1 MSCSEL
7 GPKLLKI
14 LPEVTTPLLSF
25 QENRRLTNETEN
37 SDHETATRRSV
48 SRRDFLKY
56 GAGVAAVAAGAG
68 GLLGKIPFLQPAT
81 TPTLLPQNPPNPGI
95 EEVTIAQLEA
105 QYVAGTL
112 TAASVVN
119 MYENRIGGLDQSGPR
134 LNSLLQVN
142 PDALTVAHQLD
153 AQAPPFPGILHGIP
167 ILLKDNIDT
176 HDQMQTS
183 AGSLALVGTPAL
195 QDSTIAAHLRAAGAI
210 ILGKTNLSEWANF
223 RSFFSSS
230 GWSGRGGQCNNPYAV
245 DRNPCGSSS
254 GSGAATS
261 GNLTTVSIGT
271 ETDGS
276 IVCPANANGVV
287 GIKPTVGLVSRA
299 GVVPIS
305 HTQDTVGPHARTV
318 ADAATVLTA
327 IAQRTPDP
335 RDPATSTS
343 PLGKLGQPRP
353 NIPADYTGFLNPN
366 GLRGARIG
374 VSRDF
379 EGFSAHTDAVFEAS
393 LTAMENAGATLVD
406 VFLPHFSD
414 IFSGGAEFTVLLFDF
429 VQDLQKYL
437 AARVGVPIAGGTL
450 QDAINFNNNNAS
462 KEMPFFGQE
471 IFLLAESFSTDPTV
485 TQAFGFSYN
494 DALAHD
500 RLIGATEGID
510 MLLADNNLEAIVAP
524 TDNPAWPTDLINGD
538 HFVIGSSS
546 PAAIV
551 GYPIINVPSGMSF
564 GVPLGISFFSTA
576 FSEPTLIKLASGFE
590 AVTHARQ
597 KPQFLSTLPFANPV
611 AGPGRSGR
619 TPKRMQRLIPRL

>member
-1 MSCSEL
+1 
-7 GPKLLKI
+7 
-14 LPEVTTPLLSF
+14 
-25 QENRRLTNETEN
+25 LTDETEN
-37 SDHETATRRSV
+37 SNHETVTRRRV

-56 GAGVAAVAAGAG
+56 GAGVAAVAGAS
-68 GLLGKIPFLQPAT
+68 GLLGKIPSLPSPAT
-81 TPTLLPQNPPNPGI
+81 TPVLLPQSPPSPGI

-105 QYVAGTL
+105 QYAAGTL
-112 TAASVVN
+112 TATSVVN
-119 MYENRIGGLDQSGPR
+119 MYENRISALDQSGPR

-142 PDALTVAHQLD
+142 PDALTIAHQLD
-153 AQAPPFPGILHGIP
+153 AQTPPFTGILHGIP

-176 HDQMQTS
+176 HDQMQTA

-230 GWSGRGGQCNNPYAV
+230 GWSGRGGQCNNPYAI

-299 GVVPIS
+299 GVIPIS

-327 IAQRTPDP
+327 IVQRTPDP

-353 NIPADYTGFLNPN
+353 APPVDYRAFLNSK
-366 GLRGARIG
+366 GLKGARIG
-374 VSRDF
+374 VVRDF
-379 EGFSAHTDAVFEAS
+379 EGFSPHADAIFDSAVA
-393 LTAMENAGATLVD
+393 AIQNAGASLVD
-406 VFLPHFSD
+406 PVSFPHLAD
-414 IFSGGAEFTVLLFDF
+414 INSGTAEFTVLLFDF
-429 VQDLQKYL
+429 KTDIANYL
-437 AARVGVPIAGGTL
+437 NTRTGMPISSPTL
-450 QDAINFNNNNAS
+450 QALIDFNNANANQ
-462 KEMPFFGQE
+462 EMPFFAQE
-471 IFLLAESFSTDPTV
+471 IFDLANTFSSDPNAI
-485 TQAFGFSYN
+485 QPLGLSYN
-494 DALAHD
+494 DSLAID
-500 RLIGATEGID
+500 QKIGATEGID
-510 MLLADNNLEAIVAP
+510 QLLDNNNLDALIAG
-524 TDNPAWPTDLINGD
+524 TDNPAWPTDLINSD
-538 HFVIGSSS
+538 HFVFGTSS

-551 GYPIINVPSGMSF
+551 GYPIINVPAGMTF
-564 GVPLGISFFSTA
+564 GVPVGISFIGTA
-576 FSEPTLIKLASGFE
+576 FNEPTLIKLASGFE
-590 AVTHARQ
+590 AVTQARQ
-597 KPQFLSTLPFANPV
+597 KPQFLQTLPFS
-611 AGPGRSGR
+611 GPPPFRVRGRGLV
-619 TPKRMQRLIPRL
+619 PKRNVPLVSQL

>member
-1 MSCSEL
+1 MSPGLKASAILRRVEEL
-7 GPKLLKI
+7 LNRARSTPTPAQRTSQELSRRNFLQLSALAGAAASLTEGRPVRTPRPEIAPTGDPTEATVADLQAAMTAGQLNAISLVNFYQTRIATLDQKGPK
-14 LPEVTTPLLSF
+14 V
-25 QENRRLTNETEN
+25 N
-37 SDHETATRRSV
+37 S
-48 SRRDFLKY
+48 
-56 GAGVAAVAAGAG
+56 
-68 GLLGKIPFLQPAT
+68 I
-81 TPTLLPQNPPNPGI
+81 I
-95 EEVTIAQLEA
+95 E
-105 QYVAGTL
+105 
-112 TAASVVN
+112 
-119 MYENRIGGLDQSGPR
+119 
-134 LNSLLQVN
+134 VN
-142 PDALTVAHQLD
+142 PDAQAIALQLD
-153 AQAPPFPGILHGIP
+153 AERRAGRVRGPLHGIP
-167 ILLKDNIDT
+167 IVLKDNVDT
-176 HDQMQTS
+176 GDSMQTA
-183 AGSLALVGTPAL
+183 AGSLGLVGTPPTR
-195 QDSTIAAHLRAAGAI
+195 DSTVAAKLRAAGAV
-210 ILGKTNLSEWANF
+210 ILGKTTLSEWANF
-223 RSFFSSS
+223 RGFSSSS
-230 GWSGRGGQCNNPYAV
+230 GWSGRGGQCNNPYAI
-245 DRNPCGSSS
+245 DRNPCRSSP
-254 GSGAATS
+254 GSGAAPS
-261 GNLTTVSIGT
+261 ASFAAVSIGT

-299 GVVPIS
+299 GIVPIS
-305 HTQDTVGPHARTV
+305 HTQDTAGPHARTV

-353 NIPADYTGFLNPN
+353 SIPADYTAFLNPN

-379 EGFSAHTDAVFEAS
+379 EGFSAHTDAVFEAN
-393 LTAMENAGATLVD
+393 LTAMEKAGATLVD
-406 VFLPHFSD
+406 VFFPHFSD

-590 AVTHARQ
+590 AVTHARK

-611 AGPGRSGR
+611 AGPGKSGR

>member
-1 MSCSEL
+1 
-7 GPKLLKI
+7 
-14 LPEVTTPLLSF
+14 
-25 QENRRLTNETEN
+25 LTDETEN
-37 SDHETATRRSV
+37 GNHETVTKRRV

-56 GAGVAAVAAGAG
+56 GAGVAAVAAGAST
-68 GLLGKIPFLQPAT
+68 LLGKFPSLSSPAT
-81 TPTLLPQNPPNPGI
+81 TPTLLRQSPPNPGI

-105 QYVAGTL
+105 QYTAGTL
-112 TAASVVN
+112 TAASLVN
-119 MYENRIGGLDQSGPR
+119 MYKTRIGALDQSGPR

-142 PDALTVAHQLD
+142 PDALTIAHQLD
-153 AQAPPFPGILHGIP
+153 AQAPPFPAILHGIP

-176 HDQMQTS
+176 HDQMQTA

-195 QDSTIAAHLRAAGAI
+195 QDSTVAAHLRDAGAI

-230 GWSGRGGQCNNPYAV
+230 GWSGRGGQCNNPYAI

-299 GVVPIS
+299 GVIPIS

-327 IAQRTPDP
+327 IVQRTTDS

-353 NIPADYTGFLNPN
+353 ALPPDYRAFLNSK
-366 GLRGARIG
+366 GLKNARIG
-374 VSRDF
+374 VVRDF
-379 EGFSAHTDAVFEAS
+379 EGSSPHADAIFDSAV
-393 LTAMENAGATLVD
+393 TAIQNAGATLVD
-406 VFLPHFSD
+406 SVSFPHLAD
-414 IFSGGAEFTVLLFDF
+414 INRGTAELTVLLFDF
-429 VQDLQKYL
+429 KIDIANYL
-437 AARVGVPIAGGTL
+437 NTRTGVPIASPTL
-450 QDAINFNNNNAS
+450 QALIDFNNAHADQ
-462 KEMPFFGQE
+462 EMPFFAQE
-471 IFLLAESFSTDPTV
+471 IFDLANTFSSDPNA
-485 TQAFGFSYN
+485 TQPLGLSYN
-494 DALAHD
+494 QSLVIDQN
-500 RLIGATEGID
+500 IGGTEGID
-510 MLLADNNLEAIVAP
+510 KLLNDNNLDALIAG
-524 TDNPAWPTDLINGD
+524 TDNPPWPTDLINSD
-538 HFVIGSSS
+538 HFVFGTSS

-551 GYPIINVPSGMSF
+551 GYPIINVPAGMTF
-564 GVPLGISFFSTA
+564 GVPVGISFMGTA

-590 AVTHARQ
+590 AVTQARQ
-597 KPQFLSTLPFANPV
+597 KPQFLETLPFS
-611 AGPGRSGR
+611 GPPPFRVRGRGLV
-619 TPKRMQRLIPRL
+619 PKRNVPLVSEL

>member
-1 MSCSEL
+1 M
-7 GPKLLKI
+7 
-14 LPEVTTPLLSF
+14 TD
-25 QENRRLTNETEN
+25 ETEN
-37 SDHETATRRSV
+37 SNHETVTRRRV

-56 GAGVAAVAAGAG
+56 GAGVAAVAGAS
-68 GLLGKIPFLQPAT
+68 GLLGKIPSLPSPAT
-81 TPTLLPQNPPNPGI
+81 TPVLLPQSPPSPGI

-105 QYVAGTL
+105 QYAAGTL
-112 TAASVVN
+112 TATSVVN
-119 MYENRIGGLDQSGPR
+119 MYENRISALDQSGPR

-142 PDALTVAHQLD
+142 PDALTIAHQLD
-153 AQAPPFPGILHGIP
+153 AQTPPFTGILHGIP

-176 HDQMQTS
+176 HDQMQTA

-230 GWSGRGGQCNNPYAV
+230 GWSGRGGQCNNPYAI

-299 GVVPIS
+299 GVIPIS

-327 IAQRTPDP
+327 IVQRTPDP

-353 NIPADYTGFLNPN
+353 APPVDYRAFLNSK
-366 GLRGARIG
+366 GLKGARIG
-374 VSRDF
+374 VVRDF
-379 EGFSAHTDAVFEAS
+379 EGFSPHADAIFDSAVA
-393 LTAMENAGATLVD
+393 AIQNAGASLVD
-406 VFLPHFSD
+406 PVSFPHLAD
-414 IFSGGAEFTVLLFDF
+414 INSGTAEFTVLLFDF
-429 VQDLQKYL
+429 KTDIANYL
-437 AARVGVPIAGGTL
+437 NTRTGMPISSPTL
-450 QDAINFNNNNAS
+450 QALIDFNNANANQ
-462 KEMPFFGQE
+462 EMPFFAQE
-471 IFLLAESFSTDPTV
+471 IFDLANTFSSDPNAI
-485 TQAFGFSYN
+485 QPLGLSYN
-494 DALAHD
+494 DSLAID
-500 RLIGATEGID
+500 QKIGATEGID
-510 MLLADNNLEAIVAP
+510 QLLDNNNLDALIAG
-524 TDNPAWPTDLINGD
+524 TDNPAWPTDLINSD
-538 HFVIGSSS
+538 HFVFGTSS

-551 GYPIINVPSGMSF
+551 GYPIINVPAGMTF
-564 GVPLGISFFSTA
+564 GVPVGISFIGTA
-576 FSEPTLIKLASGFE
+576 FNEPTLIKLASGFE
-590 AVTHARQ
+590 AVTQARQ
-597 KPQFLSTLPFANPV
+597 KPQFLQTLPFS
-611 AGPGRSGR
+611 GPPPFRVRGRGLV
-619 TPKRMQRLIPRL
+619 PKRNVPLVSQL

>member
-1 MSCSEL
+1 M
-7 GPKLLKI
+7 
-14 LPEVTTPLLSF
+14 TD
-25 QENRRLTNETEN
+25 ETEN
-37 SDHETATRRSV
+37 SNRETVTKRRV

-56 GAGVAAVAAGAG
+56 GAGVAAVAAGASS
-68 GLLGKIPFLQPAT
+68 LLGKIPSLPSPAT
-81 TPTLLPQNPPNPGI
+81 APTLVSQSPPNPGI

-105 QYVAGTL
+105 QFTAGTL
-112 TAASVVN
+112 TAASLVN
-119 MYENRIGGLDQSGPR
+119 MYETRISALDQSGPR

-142 PDALTVAHQLD
+142 PDALTIAHQLD
-153 AQAPPFPGILHGIP
+153 AQVPPFPGILHGIP

-176 HDQMQTS
+176 HDQMQTA

-230 GWSGRGGQCNNPYAV
+230 GWSGRGGQCNNPYAI

-327 IAQRTPDP
+327 IVQRTPDP

-343 PLGKLGQPRP
+343 PLGMLGQPRP
-353 NIPADYTGFLNPN
+353 ALPADYRAFSNPK

-374 VSRDF
+374 VVRDF
-379 EGFSAHTDAVFEAS
+379 EGFSPHADSIFDSAV
-393 LTAMENAGATLVD
+393 TAIGNAGATLVD
-406 VFLPHFSD
+406 PVSFPHLAD
-414 IFSGGAEFTVLLFDF
+414 INSGLAEFTVLLFDF
-429 VQDLQKYL
+429 KIDIANYL
-437 AARVGVPIAGGTL
+437 KTRTGVPIASPTL
-450 QDAINFNNNNAS
+450 QALIDFNNANATQ
-462 KEMPFFGQE
+462 EMPFFAQE
-471 IFLLAESFSTDPTV
+471 IFDLANLFSSDPNAI
-485 TQAFGFSYN
+485 QPLGLSYN
-494 DALAHD
+494 DSLAID
-500 RLIGATEGID
+500 QKIGATEGID
-510 MLLADNNLEAIVAP
+510 QLLKDNNLDALIAG
-524 TDNPAWPTDLINGD
+524 TDSPAWPTDLINSD
-538 HFVIGSSS
+538 HFTFGTSS
-546 PAAIV
+546 PCAIV
-551 GYPIINVPSGMSF
+551 GYPIVNVPAGMTF
-564 GVPLGISFFSTA
+564 GVPVGISFMGTA

-590 AVTHARQ
+590 AVTQARQ
-597 KPQFLSTLPFANPV
+597 KPQFLQTLPFS
-611 AGPGRSGR
+611 GPSPFKVRGRGLL
-619 TPKRMQRLIPRL
+619 PKRNTPLVSGL